1 VNMKFNKKAFTL
13 TELIIA
19 LGVIGV
25 LATILMP
32 VITNMIP
39 DQNAIMAKR
48 AYYAVQTIVSDI
60 INDGDCYPDTSK
72 SSSEDLQRI
81 GFDDG
86 YKYPD
91 CKDWKAEND
100 DYYTEDEIETL
111 EDGTEVIKHRKGDP
125 KEYSAKVKF
134 ITLFKKELDI
144 KDGEKTETGREK
156 FVTRDGIR
164 WGFENTAEFDS
175 RKMDKDAGIW
185 LYIDING
192 TKKPNKIYHAP
203 STNPFGST
211 QTKDASTY
219 DTFAIRIFAD
229 GSIRINPDDG
239 WLNRVLDIDYD
250 ISGNNEGEDEY

>member
-1 VNMKFNKKAFTL
+1 MKFNKKAFTL

-144 KDGEKTETGREK
+144 KDGEKTTTGNET

-164 WGFENTAEFDS
+164 WRFENKS
-175 RKMDKDAGIW
+175 
-185 LYIDING
+185 
-192 TKKPNKIYHAP
+192 
-203 STNPFGST
+203 
-211 QTKDASTY
+211 
-219 DTFAIRIFAD
+219 
-229 GSIRINPDDG
+229 
-239 WLNRVLDIDYD
+239 
-250 ISGNNEGEDEY
+250 